1 MTGRAMRRARS
12 VLTLGAT
19 LLIAGLVVA
28 PALAANPS
36 TLTGEQLTGQP
47 TITDPGATCTPT
59 NAPPDGA
66 SHTFSYTAT
75 GVATGPYPGTFTES
89 GTVTFSNTF
98 PDQNGNP
105 GGPISSWA
113 VSFTIDSTAGQV
125 VGDKRLSRTPG
136 AFANCGDITRGGLT
150 QFQRNASGT
159 LNYGALIR
167 IGARAYVDY
176 GTSQDN
182 VAYFQDPFFTFIQF
196 SESFAS
202 ALRQPIRIR

>member
-1 MTGRAMRRARS
+1 MTGRAIRHARS

-19 LLIAGLVVA
+19 LLIAGVMVA
-28 PALAANPS
+28 PAVAATPS
-36 TLTGEQLTGQP
+36 TLTGEQLTGET
-47 TITDPGATCTPT
+47 TITNPGATCTPSNT
-59 NAPPDGA
+59 MDGA

-98 PDQNGNP
+98 PDSNGDP
-105 GGPISSWA
+105 AGPISSWN
-113 VSFTIDSTAGQV
+113 VSFRINSPAGQI
-125 VGDKRLSRTPG
+125 VGSKSISRTPG
-136 AFANCGDITRGGLT
+136 STGICGDITSPTFSKFER
-150 QFQRNASGT
+150 FADGT

-167 IGARAYVDY
+167 IGAHAYVDY

-182 VAYFQDPFFTFIQF
+182 AGYFQVPSFTFDQF